1 MRVKLYDEIH
11 TIVFIEENFAE
22 NLERTY
28 YLTTKDIKIDE
39 YITDKT
45 AQIKIYGKKLSS
57 KDFKIVLKTLKD
69 FHTLSWN
76 KNYTYDGHYFIDE
89 NWKLILKFISGEDF
103 ISEGS
108 IEKPENFEIVKEVIK
123 DNSTY

>member
-11 TIVFIEENFAE
+11 TIIFIEDNFTENAE
-22 NLERTY
+22 RIY

-39 YITDKT
+39 YLNSK
-45 AQIKIYGKKLSS
+45 AGKVKIYGKKLSS
-57 KDFKIVLKTLKD
+57 KDFKIIKSTLKE
-69 FHTLSWN
+69 FHILSWQ
-76 KNYTYDGHYFIDE
+76 KKYPYDGHYFIDE
-89 NWKLILKFISGEDF
+89 NWKIILKFISGEDF